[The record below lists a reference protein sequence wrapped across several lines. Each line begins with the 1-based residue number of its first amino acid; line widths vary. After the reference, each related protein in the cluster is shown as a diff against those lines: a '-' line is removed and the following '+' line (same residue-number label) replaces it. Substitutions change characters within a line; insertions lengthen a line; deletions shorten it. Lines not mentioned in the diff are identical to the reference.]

1 MSLQYDL
8 TLTNSR
14 YLDRHLVFPLLEFLG
29 SRQLYDAAEIE
40 AAKLALIEKTNM
52 VDYAVDIYQQL
63 HQTDE
68 VGAGARVMASR
79 AACREPA
86 RGARPPREGPRSTVE
101 GGSSQHARRGQ
112 RAGAG
117 TPRADGGAA
126 RRAAHAR
133 CPAAAAPCTPRAALA
148 ASVWAPTCPTPHQVP
163 DSLVARRRDVVAKLR
178 ALESSV
184 RPVTDFLSNEENVK
198 LLKQDKTQNQ
208 AFLQREFGI
217 GEEAVGEW
225 RRGRRRGGGRGGRCV
240 LVGPRAAAV
249 LGQRAPAPLLTPL
262 ASLPPPPLLPRPG
275 PEQVESLYH
284 FAKWNFE
291 CGNYSA
297 AAEYLYHYRSLSTN
311 PERSLSGLWGKVA
324 ADVLLQASR
333 LGCGRTGGCGVY
345 PLSLVWGRRCVPGWR
360 GDWVPAP
367 PPTSALTPPLAPRPP
382 PPLPPPG
389 RTLTLQWRTFSS

>member
-262 ASLPPPPLLPRPG
+262 ASLPPPPSCPAQALSRWRASTTLQSG
-275 PEQVESLYH
+275 TL
-284 FAKWNFE
+284 
-291 CGNYSA
+291 SA
-297 AAEYLYHYRSLSTN
+297 ATTARRQSTSTTTA
-311 PERSLSGLWGKVA
+311 PSPPTQSARC
-324 ADVLLQASR
+324 R
-333 LGCGRTGGCGVY
+333 GCGARSPRTCCCRQAGWVVGGRVVVGCTPSHSCGGVGAC
-345 PLSLVWGRRCVPGWR
+345 LGGGVTGSLRRPR
-360 GDWVPAP
+360 RPPSP
-367 PPTSALTPPLAPRPP
+367 PPSPLAPP